1 MVCIAGA
8 FKVGLFL
15 NCKFREVAETT
26 ELIKHLFS
34 TQKLHTLVHNSKRL
48 KQK

>member
-15 NCKFREVAETT
+15 NCKFKELAETT

-34 TQKLHTLVHNSKRL
+34 TQKLHIVVHNLKHL